1 MCGPL
6 YGARTMQHYL
16 SAAFWVFGAALFLIS
31 SAVAAEN
38 NPSPNS
44 VVVSYQERRGHIM
57 VPATVNGTNKLSLML
72 DTGYGMTMVRS
83 DHAEEFSL
91 RRTGRSIRI
100 VGIAGEEQAAMFDG
114 PTFEFAG
121 LSWKPRRV
129 ASFPSANQ
137 SRSPRRE
144 AVLGSGFFRRFVV
157 EIDPQRKELTLHE
170 PDGFNHTGPG
180 EILPLTFKSS
190 TPIVEAV
197 VRLRGGASIKA
208 QFEIDS
214 GCDSA
219 LCIGNH
225 FVEAHQLIPSDSSSD
240 GDRVGVGGSTSIK
253 SGHLFQL
260 QLGRLTIDKPR
271 ANFFLEGSPADAPLA
286 GHIGWEL
293 LRDFKV
299 IFDYSRKRMILV
311 SKG

>member
-1 MCGPL
+1 
-6 YGARTMQHYL
+6 MQHHF
-16 SAAFWVFGAALFLIS
+16 SAAFRVFGVALSAIF

-38 NPSPNS
+38 NPSSNS

-57 VPATVNGTNKLSLML
+57 VPATVHGTNKLSLML

-83 DHAEEFSL
+83 DHAEDFSL
-91 RRTGRSIRI
+91 QRTGRSIRI
-100 VGIAGEEQAAMFDG
+100 IGIAGEEQAEMFDG
-114 PTFEFAG
+114 PTFDFAG

-137 SRSPRRE
+137 SRSRPRE

-170 PDGFNHTGPG
+170 PDTFNHTGPG

-190 TPIVEAV
+190 TPIVEASV
-197 VRLRGGASIKA
+197 LLPGGATIKA

-219 LCIGNH
+219 LCIGKH
-225 FVEAHQLIPSDSSSD
+225 FVEAHKLIPSDSSSD
-240 GDRVGVGGSTSIK
+240 GGRVGVGGSTSIK

-260 QLGRLTIDKPR
+260 QLGRLTIEKPP